1 MHSSERGRLS
11 RRIGWKKGKQGCRE
25 ALMVMGLDLDM
36 LSLIIS
42 FMDYC
47 CRTVVFLPPVFP
59 SSHLTHQCQNHHARA
74 PTPHIYR
81 SIAVGSALS
90 QHLHQAVTILFYL
103 QAEVTGGVQQPR
115 GSWPHALLTDII
127 WQIKYHSV
135 ILPELLST
143 EFTCSISFWVF
154 FPFWFA
160 TQGKYPG
167 STDIVLPLP
176 PYTSFSQLSYLELY
190 STKVKTFWDQFQLCN
205 LLHGWP
211 WAR

>member
-1 MHSSERGRLS
+1 
-11 RRIGWKKGKQGCRE
+11 
-25 ALMVMGLDLDM
+25 MVMRLDLDM

-103 QAEVTGGVQQPR
+103 QTRKQKSQEGCSSLEDHGLMRP
-115 GSWPHALLTDII
+115 L
-127 WQIKYHSV
+127 IKVY
-135 ILPELLST
+135 
-143 EFTCSISFWVF
+143 
-154 FPFWFA
+154 
-160 TQGKYPG
+160 K
-167 STDIVLPLP
+167 
-176 PYTSFSQLSYLELY
+176 
-190 STKVKTFWDQFQLCN
+190 K
-205 LLHGWP
+205 
-211 WAR
+211 